1 MMKSILLFILLPGCS
16 IYLTA
21 YSNESVSG
29 PILGTLYVAGLLG
42 TIAASVWF
50 QGPWQGRLLKAG
62 QVVFPMT
69 FTIYMLGYFFENL
82 MLMLWR

>member
-50 QGPWQGRLLKAG
+50 QGPCFSDDIHDLYVG
-62 QVVFPMT
+62 VF
-69 FTIYMLGYFFENL
+69 L
-82 MLMLWR
+82 